1 VHAFILKMRYALFMQ
16 TYDGH
21 DPEYDCAE
29 ISLLP
34 PEALLAP
41 NNPAN
46 DEYLRDVAAL
56 KRMIV
61 SQTKCLQPT
70 HVEICKKF
78 HTGKKKI
85 DIADEVGLTPVTVGR
100 ALKAPAAQKL
110 LALLQHLALM
120 MDGPRDGQRRNFLW
134 RIAIRN
140 EEKDPRVAI
149 SAIAEINKMTH
160 LEKQLDLGI
169 GDNVVQIVI
178 NNDLLPRGALD

>member
-1 VHAFILKMRYALFMQ
+1 MRYALGMQ

-46 DEYLRDVAAL
+46 DDYLRDVAVL
-56 KRMIV
+56 KRLIV

-70 HVEICKKF
+70 HVEIVKKY
-78 HTGKKKI
+78 HLGKRKC
-85 DIADEVGLTPVTVGR
+85 DIAEEVGLTPVTVGR
-100 ALKAPAAQKL
+100 AIKAPAAQKL
-110 LALLQHLALM
+110 FALLQHLALL

-134 RIAIRN
+134 RIAVAN
-140 EEKDPRVAI
+140 ETKDARVAI
-149 SAIAEINKMTH
+149 AAIAEINKMTH
-160 LEKQLDLGI
+160 QDRSLEAGLPAG
-169 GDNVVQIVI
+169 NVVQVVI
-178 NNDLLPRGALD
+178 NNEQFPRGALDQ